1 MLHVNAFVD
10 PISDPFGILG
20 LPSAPLKIH
29 FSYPLIVSKSRANRS
44 ANREAAIPVPCLPTT
59 PSFPKLQRAKEK
71 NSRLI
76 ILFRLTEDH
85 SSDQD

>member
-1 MLHVNAFVD
+1 MLHVHAFVD
-10 PISDPFGILG
+10 PVSDPFGIVG
-20 LPSAPLKIH
+20 FPSALLKIP

-44 ANREAAIPVPCLPTT
+44 ANREAAIPVPCLPT

-71 NSRLI
+71 ISHLI

-85 SSDQD
+85 ASDQEL